1 MDVVGHDDEGVE
13 LVVAFGPV
21 VLEGFD
27 EKFGV
32 ALDLKE
38 AAAVVSSAG
47 DEESSG
53 ARCSAG
59 DRHTAIVTA
68 RTSGAKAPWRGE
80 WVGHG

>member
-1 MDVVGHDDEGVE
+1 
-13 LVVAFGPV
+13 
-21 VLEGFD
+21 LE
-27 EKFGV
+27 
-32 ALDLKE
+32 E

-68 RTSGAKAPWRGE
+68 RTSGAKAPWIGE
-80 WVGHG
+80 RWRHG